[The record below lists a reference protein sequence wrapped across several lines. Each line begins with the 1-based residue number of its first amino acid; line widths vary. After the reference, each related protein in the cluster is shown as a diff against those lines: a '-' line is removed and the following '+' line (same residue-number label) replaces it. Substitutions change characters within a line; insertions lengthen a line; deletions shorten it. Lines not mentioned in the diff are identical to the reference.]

1 MSEAG
6 AGGDLEPRSEDQPE
20 KKAKRAVIATVPS
33 DSHMWNLVY
42 IELMLQEHGW
52 EVINLGA
59 CTPPDLVVET
69 CVAER
74 PDMLVISSV
83 NGHGHIG
90 GRKVIGAVRSH
101 PELEYLPAVIGGK
114 LGTLGA
120 DNSIFAEPLVN
131 AGYSAVFLETEGFE
145 PFERF
150 IEAPKRAELVA

>member
-1 MSEAG
+1 MTGAG
-6 AGGDLEPRSEDQPE
+6 AGDAALPRPE
-20 KKAKRAVIATVPS
+20 QSPTKTKRAVIATVPS

-42 IELMLQEHGW
+42 IELLLKENGW

-59 CTPPDLVVET
+59 CTPPDLVVDT

-90 GRKVIGAVRSH
+90 GRKVIGAIRQRS
-101 PELEYLPAVIGGK
+101 ELDYMPAVIGGK

-120 DNSIFAEPLVN
+120 NNSVFAEPLVA
-131 AGYSAVFLETEGFE
+131 AGYSAVFMESEGLPAFAQ
-145 PFERF
+145 F
-150 IEAPKRAELVA
+150 IEEPRRAELVA